1 MVYGGATMAK
11 KSPKKKTPDPGS
23 TRLSVTVPAAD
34 YDGVRKAADRMRVS
48 VAWVVRDA
56 LHRYLR
62 TEQSR

>member
-1 MVYGGATMAK
+1 MATK
-11 KSPKKKTPDPGS
+11 TPKKKPKEPGS

-34 YDGVRKAADRMRVS
+34 YDGLRKAADSKRVS

-62 TEQSR
+62 VE